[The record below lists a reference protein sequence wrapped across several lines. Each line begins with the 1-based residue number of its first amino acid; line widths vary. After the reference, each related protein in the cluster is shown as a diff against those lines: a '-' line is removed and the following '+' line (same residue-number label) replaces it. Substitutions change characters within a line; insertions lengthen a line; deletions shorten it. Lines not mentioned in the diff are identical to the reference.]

1 MILGE
6 RLKMSLVIPGT
17 GNDGRVA
24 AYGPAMFGAGASWA
38 GSASGMPVSET
49 AFGTALD
56 TGLSGGGHTGMGAGK
71 ARVRGATDEA
81 TQATDKPKFQAFMSA
96 FQAQLI
102 FQQTASFKPTKAIAL
117 ATMVA
122 DTYQKIMIATHPDGL
137 VQTIPEGQTVID
149 APGINFLA

>member
-56 TGLSGGGHTGMGAGK
+56 TGLSGGGHTGMGA
-71 ARVRGATDEA
+71 DEA